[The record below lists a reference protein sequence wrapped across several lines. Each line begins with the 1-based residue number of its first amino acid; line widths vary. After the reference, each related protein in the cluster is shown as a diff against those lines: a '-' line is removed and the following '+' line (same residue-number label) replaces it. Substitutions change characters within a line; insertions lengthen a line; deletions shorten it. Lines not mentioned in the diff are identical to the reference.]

1 MLTVAE
7 LRLLEPDPRTGV
19 DFGAL
24 TSFSTVGGVAK
35 RGEEAA
41 VALGPA
47 GAEAPEDDADWE
59 ELVELDSMERLFFS
73 LATTLAALALPGVW
87 WADSDPA
94 PGAVASVAVAVD
106 ALGSLAA
113 GGIVG
118 VGR

>member
-1 MLTVAE
+1 MLTAAE
-7 LRLLEPDPRTGV
+7 WRLLEPELRTGV

-24 TSFSTVGGVAK
+24 TSFSTIGGVTK

-41 VALGPA
+41 VGLGST

-59 ELVELDSMERLFFS
+59 ELVELDSMDRLFFS
-73 LATTLAALALPGVW
+73 LATTLTALVLPGVC
-87 WADSDPA
+87 WADPDPA
-94 PGAVASVAVAVD
+94 SGAVASAVGV
-106 ALGSLAA
+106 LGSLTA

>member
-1 MLTVAE
+1 MLTVVE
-7 LRLLEPDPRTGV
+7 WRLLEPDLRTGV
-19 DFGAL
+19 GFGAL
-24 TSFSTVGGVAK
+24 TSFSTVGGVTK

-41 VALGPA
+41 VALGSA

-73 LATTLAALALPGVW
+73 LATALAALVLLDW
-87 WADSDPA
+87 WADPDPA
-94 PGAVASVAVAVD
+94 SGAVASVAVAVD
-106 ALGSLAA
+106 VLGSLAA